1 LHLLAFLT
9 LGEHDFV
16 SRLFGVRGMDRR
28 RSPRCRT
35 ARREAVQ
42 RDREGFEDLCDCALA
57 SAPDLNLSDN
67 VIRWLR
73 KQHGGC
79 TTLPN
84 HHRRSTALRAWG
96 IITHVAIG
104 DQCRFNDWQQPGFTG
119 IAHEL

>member
-1 LHLLAFLT
+1 
-9 LGEHDFV
+9 
-16 SRLFGVRGMDRR
+16 MDQL

-42 RDREGFEDLCDCALA
+42 HDREGFEYICYCALA

-67 VIRWLR
+67 VIRRLR

-79 TTLPN
+79 TTLQN
-84 HHRRSTALRAWG
+84 HRRRSTALRSWG
-96 IITHVAIG
+96 TIKRVAIG
-104 DQCRFNDWQQPGFTG
+104 DECLFNDWQQPGFTG